1 MTATTGPTGPAERID
16 HISIDQI
23 IIDHM
28 TGESVTP

>member
-1 MTATTGPTGPAERID
+1 MTATTGPTGPTGPTEQTD
-16 HISIDQI
+16 HI